1 MTKLLIVEDEP
12 SILRGLADQFR
23 REGYEVATE
32 ADGDAGYAAVGR
44 VTPDLIVLD
53 LMLPGMSGYEVCRRL
68 RREGNQTPVL
78 MLTARGEEADRVMGL
93 DLGADDYVTKPFSL
107 LELLARV
114 RALLRRAQSAAS
126 SPERNTFGDVAVDF
140 KAYSAT
146 RKGEPLE
153 LTRREFQLLRTLVSH
168 PNEVLSRDAL
178 LDVVVGE
185 DVYITNRVIDNHIAA
200 LRSKLENDPAEPQHL
215 LTVRGVGYKWIP

>member
-23 REGYEVATE
+23 REGYDVSTE
-32 ADGDAGYAAVGR
+32 SDGNGGYEAVGH
-44 VTPDLIVLD
+44 VTPDIILLD
-53 LMLPGMSGYEVCRRL
+53 LMLPGMSGYEICRRL

-78 MLTARGEEADRVMGL
+78 MLTARGEEADRVLGL

-114 RALLRRAQSAAS
+114 RALLRRSQAAAGA
-126 SPERNTFGDVAVDF
+126 PEQCTVGDIVVDF
-140 KAYSAT
+140 KAYTAK
-146 RKGEPLE
+146 KGGRPLE
-153 LTRREFQLLRTLVSH
+153 MTRREFQLLRTLVSH
-168 PNEVLSRDAL
+168 PNQVLTRDQL

-200 LRSKLENDPAEPQHL
+200 LRSKLENDPAEPKHL
-215 LTVRGVGYKWIP
+215 LTVRGVGYKWAA